1 MPRPRSPQS
10 DHDFLAREI
19 AALTQGQSRSWAHIG
34 YLLDRIDQTDY
45 WRNEAKSF
53 TEWLKGHAE
62 SLGLKESTLWRY
74 LTAGRYYIK
83 LREALT
89 GRGVSC
95 PPLGELPDKVSPENL
110 ELLSKLARVAP
121 DNALQRLAE
130 QVLSGGITRAELR
143 TVWQAYRPAR
153 GGRTARG
160 LGVPPPRINLR
171 NREQFESLTEAMVL
185 TSLASGDP
193 SWSGIRN
200 PDLYELFM
208 HISPESDGAT
218 PRRYI
223 FDAVAVIRDRKS
235 DPLQI
240 HGIEIAGGFHV
251 NWSGK
256 LEGMAPYFNFLW
268 IAVPEQ
274 AERIEKLTVPD
285 FVGILRVMSG
295 HVVVERPPRQ
305 SDLLGGRVLEMTKGL
320 LLKSLKR

>member
-1 MPRPRSPQS
+1 MPRIQSSQS

-19 AALTQGQSRSWAHIG
+19 AALTQDEPRSWAQIG
-34 YLLDRIDQTDY
+34 HLLDGVDRTDY
-45 WRNEAKSF
+45 WRQEAKSF
-53 TEWLKGHAE
+53 TEWLKGRSE

-74 LTAGRYYIK
+74 LTASRYYIK
-83 LREALT
+83 LRDTLT

-95 PPLGELPDKVSPENL
+95 PPLGELPGKVSPENL

-121 DNALQRLAE
+121 DDVLQRLAE
-130 QVLSGGITRAELR
+130 QVISGGITRAELR
-143 TVWQAYRPAR
+143 TAWQAYRPAL

-200 PDLYELFM
+200 PDFYELFM
-208 HISPESDGAT
+208 QISPESVGAV
-218 PRRYI
+218 PRRYT
-223 FDAVAVIRDRKS
+223 FDAVAVVRERKN

-240 HGIEIAGGFHV
+240 HGIEIAGGFHL

-256 LEGMAPYFNFLW
+256 LEGMAPYFDFLW
-268 IAVPEQ
+268 VAVPEQ
-274 AERIEKLTVPD
+274 AERMEKLDTPD
-285 FVGILRVMSG
+285 FVGVLRVMSG
-295 HVVVERPPRQ
+295 RVVVERPARQ
-305 SDLLGGRVLEMTKGL
+305 SALLGSRVLEMTKGL
-320 LLKSLKR
+320 LLKTLKR